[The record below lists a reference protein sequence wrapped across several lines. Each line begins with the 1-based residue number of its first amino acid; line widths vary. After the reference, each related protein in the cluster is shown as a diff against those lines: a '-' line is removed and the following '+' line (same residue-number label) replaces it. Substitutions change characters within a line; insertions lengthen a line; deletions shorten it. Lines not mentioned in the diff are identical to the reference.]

1 MTDAVVIGGGP
12 GGGTAAT
19 LLARR
24 GYSVVLL
31 EREIFPRAHVG
42 ESLLPASMPVL
53 EELGVLGRIESEN
66 FPKKYG
72 ATMVWGRDDT
82 PWSWYFR
89 ETNRTYPHAYQV
101 SRPRFDQILLDNA
114 KSSGVDVRENCNVF
128 ETLSD
133 SESGAIHGV
142 RYRRDSGIVESVEA
156 DFVMDASGQSALL
169 ARSMNLR
176 TWDTFF
182 QNLAVY
188 GYYRG
193 AKRLPSPDET
203 NIFIESYGQGWT
215 WTIPLKDGLASV
227 GAIVDS
233 ESAQAMLADIGP
245 DEFLR
250 QQISQ
255 TARTNDMLSD
265 AELTGAPRVVRDWSY
280 TTNRMVGDG
289 WILLGDA
296 ACFVDPLF
304 SSGVHLALMSAVMA
318 AAYVHGAKTDP
329 TLRVPAGQVYEQLYR
344 KEYTHFR
351 ELASLF
357 YASNRTEESY
367 YWQARR
373 LLGDTD
379 VGARESFIRAV
390 AGQPP
395 RGYERSA
402 LSRGELPSEISEMF
416 ASVASDKRL
425 RDATVAM
432 GLSLNLVPR
441 LAGEAKLER
450 RPIFAEG
457 EFQWSVVLSSA
468 TRPEGTP
475 LSNFVA
481 ALVNLVDG
489 KRNIG
494 QILDRF
500 TQGVED
506 SEQIEQAHDSMINA
520 ISILYVDGA
529 IDSLMG

>member
-1 MTDAVVIGGGP
+1 M
-12 GGGTAAT
+12 
-19 LLARR
+19 
-24 GYSVVLL
+24 
-31 EREIFPRAHVG
+31 
-42 ESLLPASMPVL
+42 PASMPVL
-53 EELGVLGRIESEN
+53 EELGVLGQIESEN

-128 ETLSD
+128 ETLPD

-193 AKRLPSPDET
+193 AKRLPSPDEN

-215 WTIPLKDGLASV
+215 WTIPLKDGLTSV

-245 DEFLR
+245 DEFLI

-265 AELTGAPRVVRDWSY
+265 AELTGPPRVVRDWSY
-280 TTNRMVGDG
+280 TTNHMVGDG

-344 KEYTHFR
+344 KEYAHFR

-373 LLGDTD
+373 LLGDSN

-457 EFQWSVVLSSA
+457 EFQWSAVLSSA

-481 ALVNLVDG
+481 ALVTLVDG

-506 SEQIEQAHDSMINA
+506 SEQIEQSHESIINA

>member
-1 MTDAVVIGGGP
+1 MPDAVIIGGGP

-19 LLARR
+19 LLTRR

-53 EELGVLGRIESEN
+53 EELGVLGQIESEN

-89 ETNRTYPHAYQV
+89 ETNRTYPYAYQV

-304 SSGVHLALMSAVMA
+304 SSGVNVCCDGGRLRPRSQDRPDLKSPCRAGLRTALPQGVRSLPRTCQPV
-318 AAYVHGAKTDP
+318 
-329 TLRVPAGQVYEQLYR
+329 LRQQPDGGVILLAGQA
-344 KEYTHFR
+344 F
-351 ELASLF
+351 
-357 YASNRTEESY
+357 
-367 YWQARR
+367 ARR
-373 LLGDTD
+373 HQCRRQGVIHPGGRGSASQRVRT
-379 VGARESFIRAV
+379 VCAV
-390 AGQPP
+390 
-395 RGYERSA
+395 
-402 LSRGELPSEISEMF
+402 SRR
-416 ASVASDKRL
+416 ASV
-425 RDATVAM
+425 
-432 GLSLNLVPR
+432 
-441 LAGEAKLER
+441 
-450 RPIFAEG
+450 
-457 EFQWSVVLSSA
+457 
-468 TRPEGTP
+468 
-475 LSNFVA
+475 
-481 ALVNLVDG
+481 
-489 KRNIG
+489 
-494 QILDRF
+494 
-500 TQGVED
+500 
-506 SEQIEQAHDSMINA
+506 
-520 ISILYVDGA
+520 
-529 IDSLMG
+529 